1 LDRIGILAYLW
12 APSRIGYLESLS
24 GLAAMIKVVMA
35 FEQGFIPPSINFE
48 SPNPGID
55 LEALKLKVG

>member
-1 LDRIGILAYLW
+1 MGSVKSNIGH
-12 APSRIGYLESLS
+12 LESSS
-24 GLAAMIKVVMA
+24 GLAAIIKVVMA

-55 LEALKLKVG
+55 LEALKLKVS